1 MSDPY
6 APQPPQ
12 DPYGQQPPA
21 YGQQPSPY
29 GQPPSY
35 GQQPPAYGQPS
46 YGNDPGYGQPSYGN
60 DPGYGQPGFGGDQ
73 GFGQPAF
80 GNDPGYGQ
88 PNYGQPTS
96 AMPASG
102 GGGYGQPAYGQ
113 PQPAYG
119 QPAYGQPQPDYPAW
133 SGAAP
138 EPPKKRTGLVLGLV
152 FGALALVLCGGIG
165 IAAWVYGS
173 SDPEPEAAASTAPTS
188 ASASTAPTPRAS
200 ASKSTGATTGSGP
213 KVQLTAPA
221 TISTWKKQANQD
233 QAKALSTQMSDAGIK
248 NPFAAQYQDT
258 AKPARN
264 AVVWGGTGS
273 IFSVGGPQKQ
283 LDEFFKGAFK
293 ELGATGGDPVN
304 VDPGKL
310 GGKAQCQKAES
321 DAGVQLAVC
330 AWVGND
336 VLLAFMFN
344 STEPDAAA
352 TQMKLML
359 PAMAIAA

>member
-6 APQPPQ
+6 APQPPR

-29 GQPPSY
+29 DQQPSY
-35 GQQPPAYGQPS
+35 GQQPPQYGQPS
-46 YGNDPGYGQPSYGN
+46 YGGDPGYGQPNFGGDPGYGQPGYGGDQGYGQPSYG
-60 DPGYGQPGFGGDQ
+60 G
-73 GFGQPAF
+73 
-80 GNDPGYGQ
+80 DPGYGQ
-88 PNYGQPTS
+88 PNFAPPTS
-96 AMPASG
+96 ATPASG
-102 GGGYGQPAYGQ
+102 GAYGQPAYGQ
-113 PQPAYG
+113 PQPGYA

-152 FGALALVLCGGIG
+152 LGGLALVLCGGIG
-165 IAAWVYGS
+165 IVAWVYS
-173 SDPEPEAAASTAPTS
+173 SDDKPEAS
-188 ASASTAPTPRAS
+188 ASASAPASPAPSGSAS
-200 ASKSTGATTGSGP
+200 ASKSTASGP

-233 QAKALSTQMSDAGIK
+233 QAKTLSKQLSDAGIK

-258 AKPARN
+258 AKPARV

-273 IFSVGGPQKQ
+273 IFSVGGQQKQ
-283 LDEFFKGAFK
+283 LDEFFKGALK
-293 ELGATGGDPVN
+293 DLGGSGSDPVN
-304 VDPGKL
+304 VDMGKL
-310 GGKAQCQKAES
+310 GGKAQCQKADS
-321 DAGVQLAVC
+321 SGAQLAIC

-344 STEPDAAA
+344 SIEPDAAA
-352 TQMKLML
+352 TQMKLMI
-359 PAMAIAA
+359 PAIAVAA

>member
-6 APQPPQ
+6 APQPPH

-29 GQPPSY
+29 GQQPSY
-35 GQQPPAYGQPS
+35 GQQPPSYGQPS

-60 DPGYGQPGFGGDQ
+60 DPGYGQPSYGQPSYGGDQ
-73 GFGQPAF
+73 GYGQPSY

-88 PNYGQPTS
+88 PNYAQPTS

-113 PQPAYG
+113 PQPGYG
-119 QPAYGQPQPDYPAW
+119 QSGYGQPQPDYPAW

-138 EPPKKRTGLVLGLV
+138 EPPKKRTGLVLSLV

-165 IAAWVYGS
+165 IAAWVYT
-173 SDPEPEAAASTAPTS
+173 SDGKPDAAASTGPTQGASTGPTS
-188 ASASTAPTPRAS
+188 GASAG
-200 ASKSTGATTGSGP
+200 ASKPPTGP

-233 QAKALSTQMSDAGIK
+233 QAKALSQQMSDAGIK

-258 AKPARN
+258 AKPARV

-273 IFSVGGPQKQ
+273 IFSIGGPQKQ
-283 LDEFFKGAFK
+283 LDEFFKGALK
-293 ELGATGGDPVN
+293 ELGGSGGNPVN
-304 VDPGKL
+304 IDPGKL
-310 GGKAQCQKAES
+310 GGKAECQKT
-321 DAGVQLAVC
+321 DASGQQVSIC
-330 AWVGND
+330 AWVGNEA
-336 VLLAFMFN
+336 LLAFMFN
-344 STEPDAAA
+344 SLEPDAAG

-359 PAMAIAA
+359 PAIAVAS